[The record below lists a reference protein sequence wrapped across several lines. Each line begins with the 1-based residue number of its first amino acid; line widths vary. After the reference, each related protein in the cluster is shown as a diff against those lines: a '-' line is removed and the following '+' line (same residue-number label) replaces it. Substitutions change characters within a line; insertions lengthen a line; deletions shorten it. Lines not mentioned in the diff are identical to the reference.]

1 MYDHGRDHHFFL
13 LSRVRACIP
22 CPVGT
27 AVVLLLLAGWD
38 GLASAAIRLQ
48 DDGGYV
54 DVVVSVHE
62 ALPVDPGFLEK
73 LKSALSNSS
82 AFLHRATRGYVHLRD
97 ITIALP
103 PHWPPA
109 EHGDAPASLRAHA
122 PIRIVSDEGSR
133 WPRTVQP
140 RPCGQ
145 PGEYILMPVNA
156 IRHPRAD
163 YLMAHEWAHLRYGVF
178 DEFGAPGDSLY
189 PAVYKR
195 GGQTLSNT
203 CSASIVT
210 SPQKQDGSPCGIIEG
225 ALEEDCIDFEPV
237 AELTDARSSVMF
249 LPPLPTVDSFCD
261 DSSELAHNADAPS
274 PQNAICDGRSTW
286 SVISATED
294 IRRPGR
300 LVVAM
305 DVSGSMAQGDRL
317 VQLRRAVGRFLED
330 TAPDNTVEVSLVAF
344 NQRARVVAPLTKL
357 NTTVRKRLRETALPV
372 TVGGWTSLGAG
383 LNAALKILES
393 AGSEGSAVLL
403 ITDGEENRPPF
414 LASVLPALVSA
425 RVTLYALAVTAEA
438 QATLDKV
445 AQDTGGRA
453 FTAAGSDDVVTSIL
467 EALSSAAAEQL
478 DEEARPITVV
488 SEWVN
493 STRIEVPL
501 DEELGRNTQFV
512 SSTRSLEA
520 VSPSGERFV
529 GTYDTG
535 LRRSKL
541 VFDKAWVEHYDAL
554 CLSDG
559 TLDSAAVGAGTV
571 LERAAPH
578 LPPAV
583 VHAELLRGATPVP
596 DAHVTASVRTPRGR
610 EVSLLLRDDGAGTD
624 IAAGDGVYSA
634 AFGDFETAGRYEVR
648 VRTRNRREADG
659 KHASFSRYADAGG
672 LWVGAVDGGL
682 VYAPSTVRDLRV
694 LGARRTAR
702 GRLVTLAWTA
712 PGDQLDEGTCAGVE
726 LFAAATASP
735 LRTLPEEASGN
746 ESSVHRVLKSELV
759 AGSRLS
765 PPPAAGELHQM
776 SLETTWVAADGA
788 SELFFAVVALSH
800 GGLRSAPSNVAV
812 AVFPANVEARAS
824 GALVPPWLPVLLC
837 SLAAVAGVLVLAA
850 AYLRVRRREV
860 LRSDRPVSVFAASP
874 GKAQLEM
881 ACRASLLTSP

>member
-1 MYDHGRDHHFFL
+1 MYDHGRDHHFFR

-203 CSASIVT
+203 CSARIVT

-274 PQNAICDGRSTW
+274 PQNALCDGRSTW

-294 IRRPGR
+294 IRRLRGPSPLQPTRFRVVRSGSRPGR

-330 TAPDNTVEVSLVAF
+330 TTPDNTVEVSLVAF

-357 NTTVRKRLRETALPV
+357 NATVRKRLRETALPV

-512 SSTRSLEA
+512 SSARSLEA

-541 VFDKAWVEHYDAL
+541 VFDKAWNIMTPSAL
-554 CLSDG
+554 QTGRWTLQLSEPG
-559 TLDSAAVGAGTV
+559 RVSVTSEPTRAARAIRLRAFLADSV

-648 VRTRNRREADG
+648 VRTRNRR
-659 KHASFSRYADAGG
+659 
-672 LWVGAVDGGL
+672 
-682 VYAPSTVRDLRV
+682 
-694 LGARRTAR
+694 
-702 GRLVTLAWTA
+702 
-712 PGDQLDEGTCAGVE
+712 
-726 LFAAATASP
+726 
-735 LRTLPEEASGN
+735 
-746 ESSVHRVLKSELV
+746 
-759 AGSRLS
+759 
-765 PPPAAGELHQM
+765 
-776 SLETTWVAADGA
+776 
-788 SELFFAVVALSH
+788 
-800 GGLRSAPSNVAV
+800 
-812 AVFPANVEARAS
+812 
-824 GALVPPWLPVLLC
+824 
-837 SLAAVAGVLVLAA
+837 
-850 AYLRVRRREV
+850 
-860 LRSDRPVSVFAASP
+860 
-874 GKAQLEM
+874 
-881 ACRASLLTSP
+881 